1 MNTQIVQIG
10 SRSIYVSIKKGKT
23 GTTPLLVCNG
33 IGATV
38 SLLTPFVEAMHAANP
53 DIEIITFDAPGCGNS
68 SAPMFPYRFSGLA
81 STIDEMLE
89 KLGYGQVDVLGL
101 SWGGFAAS
109 QFTYDYPKRVRKL
122 ILCATATGCT
132 SIPPSL
138 KVLSLMSSPRRYT
151 DPSYMAEIAPE
162 LYGGAFRTN
171 PELAITYAQKMQED
185 KSGNKGNGLGYKYQQ
200 MAICW
205 WSSMWMLPFIKQPT
219 LLVNGSDD
227 PLINPVN
234 MKVMNG
240 LLPSS
245 ELRTIDQGGHLFL
258 LTHLDE
264 VVPMVSEFL
273 ER

>member
-1 MNTQIVQIG
+1 MNNQTIQLGNQ
-10 SRSIYVSIKKGKT
+10 SIFVSIKPGKK
-23 GTTPLLVCNG
+23 GTTPLLLMNG
-33 IGATV
+33 IGA
-38 SLLTPFVEAMHAANP
+38 SLELLTPFVEALHKSNL
-53 DIEIITFDAPGCGNS
+53 DIEIITFDAPGAGNS
-68 SAPMFPYRFSGLA
+68 STPMFPYRFSGLA
-81 STIDEMLE
+81 STIDQMLE
-89 KLGYGQVDVLGL
+89 KLGYQQVDLLGL

-109 QFTYDYPKRVRKL
+109 QYAYDYPKRVRKL

-138 KVLSLMSSPRRYT
+138 KALGLMSSPRRYT

-171 PELAITYAQKMQED
+171 PELAITYAAKMQED

-200 MAICW
+200 LAICW

-219 LLVNGSDD
+219 LLINGSDD

-240 LLPSS
+240 LLPNS
-245 ELRTIDQGGHLFL
+245 ELRTVKNGGHLFL

-264 VVPMVSEFL
+264 VVPMVNEFL